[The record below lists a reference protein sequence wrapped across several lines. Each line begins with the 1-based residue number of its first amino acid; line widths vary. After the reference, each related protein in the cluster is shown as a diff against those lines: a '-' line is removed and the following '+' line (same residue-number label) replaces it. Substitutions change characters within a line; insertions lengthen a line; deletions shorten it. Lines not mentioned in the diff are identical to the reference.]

1 MDMKKRIDLE
11 LRGKDPHTVIN
22 IKNNVKKICFN
33 NFFI

>member
-22 IKNNVKKICFN
+22 IKNNVKKLF
-33 NFFI
+33 

>member
-22 IKNNVKKICFN
+22 ITNNIKNYVII
-33 NFFI
+33 NFF